1 MILKFRAVAV
11 AAAVFAFAGS
21 AFVGGPA
28 QALQG
33 PIALPSVSYL
43 YHPPAALGAA
53 TIGINVHPVAAPA
66 DSHSLDFLVETEAA
80 AGTGDAEQEWREQ
93 LAPDEYAVLREAI
106 TRTGK
111 VALTRVVISQRERTI
126 AVRPLGAG
134 LVAQTLNEERA
145 RRAAS

>member
-80 AGTGDAEQEWREQ
+80 AGTGDAEQECLANAVYFEARAQPLHGQ
-93 LAPDEYAVLREAI
+93 LAAAQ
-106 TRTGK
+106 G
-111 VALTRVVISQRERTI
+111 
-126 AVRPLGAG
+126 G
-134 LVAQTLNEERA
+134 LD
-145 RRAAS
+145 